1 MCNYVLLEA
10 EADGDVEFELE
21 TCGGAAV
28 WVNGTF
34 VADFTPFTRN
44 MVKRTT
50 IVLPLK
56 AGRNRLLVCLD
67 DLAAVSYTHLDVY
80 KRQPPKSLVMTIRQ
94 PAIRIRPR
102 PAEMMSASAARST
115 EVK

>member
-1 MCNYVLLEA
+1 MYNYVLLEA

-44 MVKRTT
+44 MVK
-50 IVLPLK
+50 K
-56 AGRNRLLVCLD
+56 DNH
-67 DLAAVSYTHLDVY
+67 S
-80 KRQPPKSLVMTIRQ
+80 
-94 PAIRIRPR
+94 
-102 PAEMMSASAARST
+102 SAA
-115 EVK
+115 